1 MTTTKKPFHEYIL
14 EQLRELELT
23 SSTLS
28 QAREKYRAAC
38 RRRYILRDKID
49 GHERHDQN
57 RRRALACHITLQ
69 RAEARAFA
77 LDRVVTILEKRRAIL
92 SDEITRAIVV
102 NALRG
107 IFRGVFGYTIS
118 GAEIARRYWD
128 YRDLRDA
135 IGLTDWLRNVDF
147 AREAKLWTM
156 RKDFEKPPKL
166 SDDYVNRILM
176 PGLLGFERVDCRY
189 AR

>member
-1 MTTTKKPFHEYIL
+1 MPTTKKPFHEYIL

-23 SSTLS
+23 SSMLS
-28 QAREKYRAAC
+28 QVREKYRAAC
-38 RRRYILRDKID
+38 RRRYILRDKFD
-49 GHERHDQN
+49 SHGSHDQN
-57 RRRALACHITLQ
+57 RRRVLASQITLQ
-69 RAEARAFA
+69 RAEVRAFA
-77 LDRVVTILEKRRAIL
+77 LDSVVTILERRRAVL
-92 SDEITRAIVV
+92 SDEITRAVVV

-118 GAEIARRYWD
+118 GAEIARKYWD

-135 IGLTDWLRNVDF
+135 IGITSWLRNVDF

-166 SDDYVNRILM
+166 SDDYVKRILM
-176 PGLLGFERVDCRY
+176 PGLLGFQREWER
-189 AR
+189 

>member
-14 EQLRELELT
+14 AQLRELELT
-23 SSTLS
+23 SSMLS

-38 RRRYILRDKID
+38 RHRCAVRDKID
-49 GHERHDQN
+49 DHERNDPN

-69 RAEARAFA
+69 RAEVRAFS
-77 LDRVVTILEKRRAIL
+77 LDSVVTILERRRVIL
-92 SDEITRAIVV
+92 SDEITRAVV
-102 NALRG
+102 VHALRG

-135 IGLTDWLRNVDF
+135 IGITDWLRNVAF
-147 AREAKLWTM
+147 ARESKLWTI
-156 RKDFEKPPKL
+156 RKDFTKPPKL
-166 SDDYVNRILM
+166 PDDYINCVLL
-176 PGLLGFERVDCRY
+176 PGLLGFHSED
-189 AR
+189 